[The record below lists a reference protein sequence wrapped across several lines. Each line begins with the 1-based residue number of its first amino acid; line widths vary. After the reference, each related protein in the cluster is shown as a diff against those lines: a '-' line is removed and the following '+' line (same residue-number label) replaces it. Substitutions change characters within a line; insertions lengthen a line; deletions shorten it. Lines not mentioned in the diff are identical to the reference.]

1 VFDDIHIHLIVW
13 SRYTSHVI
21 VVPAHRSYPIM
32 GLDKPVGLREV
43 EASRISSHAA
53 HEGGKVVSCMHWSHI
68 PPRRYP
74 LYSFLLEA
82 QSKEGLCQ

>member
-1 VFDDIHIHLIVW
+1 MVYVNCSLI

-21 VVPAHRSYPIM
+21 VVLALRSYPIT
-32 GLDKPVGLREV
+32 GLEKPVEVWEV

-53 HEGGKVVSCMHWSHI
+53 HEGGKVVSHMHRPPI

-74 LYSFLLEA
+74 WYSFLLEV
-82 QSKEGLCQ
+82 SSTLGP